1 MTGREGKSAFAMT
14 VAGFASGAIAY
25 WVSAPLWLLKTLG
38 QLQAQ
43 LAPID
48 CRPGPFALFRG
59 LWNEGGMP
67 RLFRGSG
74 CLVVR
79 GACLSAGNFLGYD
92 GAKTIAKLHGLLDDG
107 PVLHLVAS
115 VLSAAVGTAMAAPA
129 DVAMAYVHSARLRQG
144 GEFKGV
150 MACVKELVQI
160 RGLRGLYRGYPV
172 FFMTKTPSF
181 MINMTVYEQTRRLLG
196 LEYMD

>member
-1 MTGREGKSAFAMT
+1 MSIQEK
-14 VAGFASGAIAY
+14 V
-25 WVSAPLWLLKTLG
+25 
-38 QLQAQ
+38 
-43 LAPID
+43 
-48 CRPGPFALFRG
+48 
-59 LWNEGGMP
+59 
-67 RLFRGSG
+67 
-74 CLVVR
+74 
-79 GACLSAGNFLGYD
+79 
-92 GAKTIAKLHGLLDDG
+92 HGLLDDG
-107 PVLHLVAS
+107 PVLHLAAS

-129 DVAMAYVHSARLRQG
+129 DVAMAYVHSARLRQRG
-144 GEFKGV
+144 KFKGV